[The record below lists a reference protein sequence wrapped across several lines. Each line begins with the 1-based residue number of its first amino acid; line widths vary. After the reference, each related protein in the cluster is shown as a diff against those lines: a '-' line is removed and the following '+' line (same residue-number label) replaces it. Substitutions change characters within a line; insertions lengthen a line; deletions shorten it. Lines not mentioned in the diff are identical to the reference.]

1 MTGDNQK
8 TTTFKKTTVAL
19 QYDHAGAPIVTATGD
34 GAIAEEIINRAKE
47 AGVPIIEDAKLACLL
62 STVPLGDEIPPELY
76 RAIAEIL
83 VFVLRLEASL
93 VAES

>member
-1 MTGDNQK
+1 MTGDQK
-8 TTTFKKTTVAL
+8 ITSYKKTSVAL
-19 QYDHAGAPIVTATGD
+19 QYDHAGAPMVTASGE
-34 GAIAEEIINRAKE
+34 GAIASEIINRAKE
-47 AGVPIIEDAKLACLL
+47 AGVPIIEDAKLAFLL

-93 VAES
+93 VAKS

>member
-1 MTGDNQK
+1 MTGDQK
-8 TTTFKKTTVAL
+8 TTSYKKTSVAL
-19 QYDHAGAPIVTATGD
+19 QYDHAGAPMVAASGE
-34 GAIAEEIINRAKE
+34 GAIASEIINRAKE
-47 AGVPIIEDAKLACLL
+47 AGVPIIEDAKLAFLL

-93 VAES
+93 VAKS